1 MNSHVTVSLPDYIQ
15 CLPVQMM
22 AQNNSCGVVTDL
34 RIVHLCC
41 PDEVRRLS
49 GRLSARA
56 EGDVSN
62 VSKAGFHGESKMFD
76 ATSHS
81 HLPAGG
87 SCMMMWMHSLST
99 CSGKISNTSPVVVDM
114 RRVGAVSVTW
124 KSLISPSTRQ
134 TSLRTVLSM
143 AATASDSWSF
153 VRSQHR
159 TYILI
164 TYLDQGGPGLL
175 MRHIRLVGWF
185 GRQAA

>member
-62 VSKAGFHGESKMFD
+62 VSKEDIQYFTCRRWYAPCWRRECDLEEFNITVHETDEFTNCVVHG
-76 ATSHS
+76 SHCQWQLELCSQSTPYLYFNYLPGLCLAPPKLQAHTFFEYS
-81 HLPAGG
+81 HGI
-87 SCMMMWMHSLST
+87 HDT
-99 CSGKISNTSPVVVDM
+99 IF
-114 RRVGAVSVTW
+114 GAVYLTGAADIHKANVT
-124 KSLISPSTRQ
+124 
-134 TSLRTVLSM
+134 V
-143 AATASDSWSF
+143 
-153 VRSQHR
+153 
-159 TYILI
+159 TY
-164 TYLDQGGPGLL
+164 
-175 MRHIRLVGWF
+175 
-185 GRQAA
+185 